1 MTVTTYIHSNF
12 RCIFSSNAAS
22 ASSCHAMADVFFIS
36 DITHPRKWED
46 RRRWKSNQY
55 SYWFSV
61 NWLFRR
67 ENYRERIFN
76 VSFTPTRYGYMKMN
90 RGIYAHN
97 HVFTVYC
104 TYIRIYL
111 KLRKYTIIK
120 SLETLSVKTKYI
132 SCRYLFYSFNNH

>member
-1 MTVTTYIHSNF
+1 MQLSLLRAARWQMYFLSAILRILVNGKTAGDGKVTSTVIDFLLTDYF
-12 RCIFSSNAAS
+12 A
-22 ASSCHAMADVFFIS
+22 
-36 DITHPRKWED
+36 
-46 RRRWKSNQY
+46 
-55 SYWFSV
+55 
-61 NWLFRR
+61 
-67 ENYRERIFN
+67 ERITANAF
-76 VSFTPTRYGYMKMN
+76 STCRLLQRGMAMKMN

-104 TYIRIYL
+104 TCIRIYL